1 MMTSFKGGPTLTTCP
16 RQSGQK
22 AQAKSMPRVGP
33 IWLRFLNVT
42 AYALGQS
49 DKKDDGL
56 NKE

>member
-1 MMTSFKGGPTLTTCP
+1 MMTSFEGGPALTTCP

-22 AQAKSMPRVGP
+22 ARAISMPQVGP

-42 AYALGQS
+42 AYVLGQS

-56 NKE
+56 NK